1 MGSVLA
7 SCSEKDKEMF
17 DSIAKTQNNVS
28 TSSLRD
34 NEKKEKIDIESIIGS
49 DEGDETDITGGIN
62 ENKEINKEI
71 VELVNESQELK
82 NILGSIASKL
92 K

>member
-1 MGSVLA
+1 MKAL
-7 SCSEKDKEMF
+7 K
-17 DSIAKTQNNVS
+17 
-28 TSSLRD
+28 
-34 NEKKEKIDIESIIGS
+34 
-49 DEGDETDITGGIN
+49 GIN